1 MATTVH
7 NSFPKR
13 TSRRAPIGAQPTVN
27 PCRRPRKPTDPD
39 YTLFC
44 EEPDIRATGSGIQ
57 VTGKGSKHLN
67 VAAFG
72 TNQRTTGSAANAVAK
87 TMLMALRSASWL
99 RAPPAWPEVQGCAS
113 LRAGRLERPHLPLC
127 SRRPV
132 PAAGMEWLSQA
143 VGPLVRVSSGSE
155 LGR

>member
-13 TSRRAPIGAQPTVN
+13 TSRRAPIGAQPSVKSVQA
-27 PCRRPRKPTDPD
+27 PSKPTDPD

-44 EEPDIRATGSGIQ
+44 DEPDVRATGSGIQ

-72 TNQRTTGSAANAVAK
+72 TSQRTTGSAVNSVAK
-87 TMLMALRSASWL
+87 TMLMAL
-99 RAPPAWPEVQGCAS
+99 
-113 LRAGRLERPHLPLC
+113 
-127 SRRPV
+127 
-132 PAAGMEWLSQA
+132 
-143 VGPLVRVSSGSE
+143 
-155 LGR
+155 